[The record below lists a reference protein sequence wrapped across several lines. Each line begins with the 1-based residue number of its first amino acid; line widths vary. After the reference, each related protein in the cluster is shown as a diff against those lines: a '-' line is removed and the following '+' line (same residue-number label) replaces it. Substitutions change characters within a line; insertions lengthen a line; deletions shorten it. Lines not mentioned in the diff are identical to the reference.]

1 MDADSLDALGREMHA
16 LAARLWP
23 LPRSLTGDG
32 VRRTHDLLRTWA
44 PLVTHEVPSGTPAF
58 DWVVPDEWNLRDA
71 FIAAAGSSGSSGSS
85 GEAHRPRLVDLADS
99 TLHVVGYSLPVDAVL
114 TRAELEPHLY
124 SLPEQPDAIPYVTSY
139 YTPRWGFCLSQR
151 QRDALGPGPFHV
163 RIDSTL
169 APGSL
174 TYSDLVLPGE
184 RPDEI
189 LFSTYTC
196 HPAMANNELSGPVVT
211 AALARA
217 LAARPR
223 RRFTYRFVFVP
234 ETIGAIVYLSRHLEH
249 LRAHVR
255 AGWVVTCV
263 GDERAYGYLPSRR
276 GHTLADRVSKHVLN
290 HHAPGGFQTYGFL
303 DRGSDER
310 QYCSPGVDLPVAA
323 VMRSKYG
330 TYPEYHTS
338 LDDLSF
344 VTPAGL
350 AGGFEALW
358 RCVEVLEGNEVLRA
372 VHPCEPQLGRRGLY
386 PDLSRAG
393 SAEHARTQVD
403 LLAYADGGD
412 DLLGIADTIGV
423 PFRRARAIADVL
435 VAHGLL
441 SADTRPA

>member
-1 MDADSLDALGREMHA
+1 
-16 LAARLWP
+16 
-23 LPRSLTGDG
+23 
-32 VRRTHDLLRTWA
+32 
-44 PLVTHEVPSGTPAF
+44 VTHEVPSGTPAF
-58 DWVVPDEWNLRDA
+58 DWVVPPEWNLRDA
-71 FIAAAGSSGSSGSS
+71 FVTNAADPGG
-85 GEAHRPRLVDLADS
+85 RRLVDLGES
-99 TLHVVGYSLPVDAVL
+99 TLHVLGYSVPVDAVM

-139 YTPRWGFCLSQR
+139 YTPRWGFCLTQR
-151 QRDALGPGPFHV
+151 QRDALGPGPFRV

-169 APGSL
+169 APGAL

-184 RPDEI
+184 GSDEV

-217 LAARPR
+217 VAALPR
-223 RRFTYRFVFVP
+223 RRYTYRFVFVP

-249 LRAHVR
+249 LKAHVR

-263 GDERAYGYLPSRR
+263 GDERAYGYLASRR
-276 GHTLADRVSKHVLN
+276 GDTLADRVSRHVLK
-290 HHAPGGFQTYGFL
+290 HQAPDGGYRTYSFL
-303 DRGSDER
+303 ERGSDER
-310 QYCSPGVDLPVAA
+310 QYGSPGVDLPVAS

-338 LDDLSF
+338 LDDLSL

-358 RCVEVLEGNEVLRA
+358 RCVEVLEGNETVRA

-386 PDLSRAG
+386 PDLSRTG
-393 SAEHARTQVD
+393 SAEHVRTMVD
-403 LLAYADGGD
+403 LLAYADGRD
-412 DLLGIADTIGV
+412 DLLGLAETIGV
-423 PFRRARAIADVL
+423 PFARARAIADTL
-435 VAHGLL
+435 LGHGLL
-441 SADTRPA
+441 ARLTPSSDPAR